1 MSEYSLPCILMIQA
15 TGTILLM
22 RHLLILIH
30 LIFLLITAPA
40 LADEIDDI
48 LAGDTA
54 PPGIVFEIVSDE
66 EDLLKDVLPTIG
78 NDIKRLRKRFPG
90 LDVAIVSHGDEQFAL
105 TTDNRAKNPELHE
118 IAEKLVDDQQVS
130 MHVCETYAE
139 WNGVSAEEFAEFI
152 DVSATGPAQI
162 NDYRALGYIV
172 IVLP

>member
-1 MSEYSLPCILMIQA
+1 MPCILTIEA
-15 TGTILLM
+15 TSTRSLM
-22 RHLLILIH
+22 RHLFILTH
-30 LIFLLITAPA
+30 LIFALITAPA

-48 LAGDTA
+48 LAGDTD
-54 PPGIVFEIVSDE
+54 PPGIVFEIVGDE
-66 EDLLKDVLPTIG
+66 EDLLKDVLPAIR

-105 TTDNRAKNPELHE
+105 TTDNRAKNPELHK
-118 IAEKLVDDQQVS
+118 IAETLVEDQQVS

-139 WNGVSAEEFAEFI
+139 WNGVSAEEFAEFV

-172 IVLP
+172 ILLP

>member
-1 MSEYSLPCILMIQA
+1 VYLVRCILTIQA
-15 TGTILLM
+15 TSTILLM
-22 RHLLILIH
+22 RHLFIPVHLILA
-30 LIFLLITAPA
+30 LITAPA

-54 PPGIVFEIVSDE
+54 PPGIVFEVVSDE
-66 EDLLKDVLPTIG
+66 ADLLKDVLPAIS

-90 LDVAIVSHGDEQFAL
+90 LDIAIVSHGDEQFAL
-105 TTDNRAKNPELHE
+105 TTDNRANNPELHE
-118 IAEKLVDDQQVS
+118 IAQTLVDDQQVS

-139 WNGVSAEEFAEFI
+139 WNGVSAEEFAEFV

-172 IVLP
+172 ILLP